1 VADAALRA
9 GARSDPR
16 HPPVHCKV
24 SRHRRAE
31 VANPLDLRAKGES
44 RPEAALRTLPGD
56 SVAATLTLS
65 STLGYVLT
73 AGFTTLD
80 CQQYGNTNMATLNTT
95 IPDDL
100 SRQVHSMARARG
112 IPVHRLVEE
121 ALRCVVSP
129 EPFATDADA
138 LAELE
143 SMESDVLKD
152 LPWEK

>member
-1 VADAALRA
+1 VV
-9 GARSDPR
+9 G
-16 HPPVHCKV
+16 H
-24 SRHRRAE
+24 
-31 VANPLDLRAKGES
+31 
-44 RPEAALRTLPGD
+44 LRTLPGAG
-56 SVAATLTLS
+56 VAATLTLS
-65 STLGYVLT
+65 SSLGQVPT

-80 CQQYGNTNMATLNTT
+80 RQQYGKTDMATLRTT

-112 IPVHRLVEE
+112 IPVHLLVEE

-138 LAELE
+138 LADME

-152 LPWEK
+152 HPWEE